1 MKKILVIMMLFI
13 TCFSLS
19 ACSKKQTDALKF
31 KEEYESLNNTTRE
44 KDGKKIRSIDI
55 DENNPFIYKDAEDI
69 VSAIKDEES
78 FVVYFGFNDC
88 PWCRSVVP
96 TLIEVCKDLKIKKV
110 YYVDVKEIR
119 DTMELNEEGKLV
131 TTKKGSDAYYELTNL
146 LKDVLNDYVI
156 YNGDEE
162 INTNAKRIYA
172 PNIVKI
178 EKGKAIG
185 LTEGISD
192 KQTDGYMTLTSEMKK
207 DSYNK
212 INELLKK

>member
-1 MKKILVIMMLFI
+1 MKWH
-13 TCFSLS
+13 
-19 ACSKKQTDALKF
+19 
-31 KEEYESLNNTTRE
+31 
-44 KDGKKIRSIDI
+44 
-55 DENNPFIYKDAEDI
+55 
-69 VSAIKDEES
+69 VS
-78 FVVYFGFNDC
+78 
-88 PWCRSVVP
+88 R
-96 TLIEVCKDLKIKKV
+96 
-110 YYVDVKEIR
+110 
-119 DTMELNEEGKLV
+119 
-131 TTKKGSDAYYELTNL
+131 
-146 LKDVLNDYVI
+146 KDVLNDYVI

-192 KQTDGYMTLTSEMKK
+192 KQTDGYMTLTSEIKK